1 MSRKR
6 LLQVGGGL
14 LLLLGLASAVFTV
27 DPTQFAVVTQFGR
40 PVRAIVE
47 PGLHLKWPDPVQSVA
62 VFDRRLQVLGPPSAE
77 FLTQDKKNVQVESY
91 VTWRIA
97 DPVAYLKT
105 LRTTVAATD
114 RMTDVVFSEL
124 GVALGQFPLGSLITV
139 DPAAGKLGEMLAQVT
154 RSSAEK
160 VRAYGLEIGDVRL
173 KAFNFPEKNKLSVF
187 QRMKAEREKQ
197 ARLYRSEGNEAA
209 TKIRAEADK
218 ERALILAKANETALQ
233 TRGEAE
239 AQAVRIYAQAF
250 QQDPQFYQFTRSL
263 QAYEK
268 LINEKTTLIV
278 PANSELL
285 KYLDKVPR

>member
-6 LLQVGGGL
+6 LLQIGGAL
-14 LLLLGLASAVFTV
+14 LLLLGLASAVFTI
-27 DPTQFAVVTQFGR
+27 DPTEFAVVTQFGR
-40 PVRAIVE
+40 PVRAVVD
-47 PGLHLKWPDPVQSVA
+47 PGLHLKWPDPVQSVT

-91 VTWRIA
+91 VTWRIG

-160 VRAYGLEIGDVRL
+160 VRPYGLEIGDVRL

>member
-1 MSRKR
+1 MNRKR

-47 PGLHLKWPDPVQSVA
+47 PGLHLKWPDPVQSVT

-105 LRTTVAATD
+105 LRITGAATD

-139 DPAAGKLGEMLAQVT
+139 DPAAGKLAEMLAQVT

-160 VRAYGLEIGDVRL
+160 VRSYGLEISDVRL